1 MFRPNLIPL
10 LLALLVVAPVTAKS
24 QESGVEYKIAETQ
37 PGLSAQ
43 LRPWGKL
50 YVRLT
55 YRTVRPVGFYI
66 EGYAAGQKVRH
77 TSSNIAPA
85 YPAGEG
91 EALVWMSY
99 KDPTKIDEIRI
110 MAIGDRWD
118 QPLGSISAPVQL
130 EWTPAAKSN
139 PRAPSWFARLNR
151 EQQDRAAEAERQ
163 RPKNTALGG
172 FIFTIIIYS
181 TLAYPVLQLF
191 LIFTVR
197 GRWRIAAL
205 LPVIAMVPFG
215 GMTANAIV
223 HGSNLW
229 PLVVMA
235 FLSIAAVYL
244 LLLLIVRWLVGRSG
258 KAP

>member
-1 MFRPNLIPL
+1 MLRPNLLPI
-10 LLALLVVAPVTAKS
+10 LLASLFVAPLTAKS

-50 YVRLT
+50 CVRLT
-55 YRTVRPVGFYI
+55 YRSTQPVRFWI
-66 EGYAAGQKVRH
+66 EGYAAGQKVPN

-85 YPAGEG
+85 YPPGEG

-99 KDPTKIDEIRI
+99 KNPTKIDEIRI
-110 MAIGDRWD
+110 EATG
-118 QPLGSISAPVQL
+118 QSSAHPLASISVPVQL
-130 EWTPAAKSN
+130 EWTLAAKSN
-139 PRAPSWFARLNR
+139 PPAPTWFARLNR

-163 RPKNTALGG
+163 RPKNTALGL
-172 FIFTIIIYS
+172 FIFAMVTYS
-181 TLAYPVLQLF
+181 ALGYLALQPL
-191 LIFTVR
+191 LIFFWR
-197 GRWRIAAL
+197 GGWRIAAL
-205 LPVIAMVPFG
+205 VPLVAMVPFG

-235 FLSIAAVYL
+235 FMSIALLYL
-244 LLLLIVRWLVGRSG
+244 LLLLLVRWLVGRFARS
-258 KAP
+258 